1 MKKTDEETS
10 VILIRALYRLA
21 LAGIDV
27 NARDA
32 LGETALIKAASTL
45 DQNLMAHIIRIG
57 VTAWVC
63 SILKLILKQIAV
75 FRLLCRFVG

>member
-32 LGETALIKAASTL
+32 LGETALVKAASTL
-45 DQNLMAHIIRIG
+45 DQNLMAHILRIG
-57 VTAWVC
+57 VNVWVC
-63 SILKLILKQIAV
+63 SMFMVTLKHIYISVLLIV
-75 FRLLCRFVG
+75 